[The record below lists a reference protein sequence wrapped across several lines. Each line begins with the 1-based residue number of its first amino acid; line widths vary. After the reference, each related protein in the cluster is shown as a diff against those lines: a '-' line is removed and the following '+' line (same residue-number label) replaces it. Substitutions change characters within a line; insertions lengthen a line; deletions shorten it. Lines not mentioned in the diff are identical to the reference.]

1 MATTIYGTYQ
11 TDGSANPIS
20 LGVQV
25 GFAQLGATSVTLD
38 GVPKVESGADSN
50 GIYREDLNISLG
62 SNSDLK
68 GKCLEITSKVDILKI
83 PANSSLTI
91 NLAGT
96 APQAYDLDNPSTGVG
111 VGDVIDYYASIT
123 FL

>member
-11 TDGSANPIS
+11 TDGTANPIS
-20 LGVQV
+20 LIVQV
-25 GFAQLGATSVTLD
+25 GFAQLGATSVTID

-50 GIYREDLNISLG
+50 GIYRENFNISLG
-62 SNSDLK
+62 ANSEMQ
-68 GKCLEITSKVDILKI
+68 GKVLEITSKVNILKS
-83 PANSSLTI
+83 PANSSLSI

-96 APQAYDLDNPSTGVG
+96 TPQGYDMDNPSTDVG
-111 VGDVIDYYASIT
+111 VGDVIEYYASIT

>member
-20 LGVQV
+20 LSVLV
-25 GFAQLGATSVTLD
+25 GFAQLGATSITID
-38 GVPKVESGADSN
+38 GVPKVESTADSN
-50 GIYREDLNISLG
+50 GIYRENLNISLG

-68 GKCLEITSKVDILKI
+68 GKCLEITSKVNILKT

-96 APQAYDLDNPSTGVG
+96 APQGYNMDNPSTGVG
-111 VGDVIDYYASIT
+111 VGDVVEYYASIT